1 MATEAGFYDPPSLM
15 PAVPKLQI
23 LTIEGLLDPNGPK
36 LVLPLF
42 ATDGTFKRAER
53 QRKTRKKK

>member
-1 MATEAGFYDPPSLM
+1 M
-15 PAVPKLQI
+15 PAAPKLQI
-23 LTIEGLLDPNGPK
+23 LTIEGLFDPNGPK